1 MLAFQSRQRVAFSKI
16 IAVSSLLL
24 SPCSTL
30 VASAG
35 AKPVIK
41 PIRIAIESNVRSF
54 DSRYAVDANSQY
66 MENLIH
72 CSLIDFNPQ
81 GKITPQL
88 ASEEPKWL
96 SPTTLSIKLRDDL
109 YFSNGKKVTSQ
120 DVKATYEQLT
130 SQQVF
135 PRSGAFRKLKKISQ
149 KNLNHLIFEL
159 SEPDASFQNNLVI
172 GILPKEHL
180 KQSPIDIKKTPTC
193 GPFTLTEKNTNRI
206 LISPN
211 PYYQGLKTNRTPIE
225 FKVVKSEKTRLSK
238 LRASEIDISQ
248 NNINRDLVNDIE
260 RKYPHLKVITGPA
273 LKTTY
278 LGFNVNDPIA
288 GNKFVRQAI
297 SHTIH
302 RESIIDLLLGGL
314 AEPAYAMMPPHSPYF
329 NNSMKQRDL
338 DIERAKQILDKAG
351 FPKKGKYRFKISYKT
366 TTDSTRINIAR
377 AIASQLKKIGIK
389 VIIEPMEWG
398 RFKQDV
404 ENGRVQMWSLS
415 WIGFK
420 DPDIFRYAFASESFP
435 PNGGN
440 RGRYQNNSLDNL
452 VAKGILTQAFPERK
466 KIYDEVQEIINE
478 DLPYIFL
485 WHEKNFAVVQKSIQ
499 GFELYEDGRLFSL
512 IKTTK
517 Q

>member
-1 MLAFQSRQRVAFSKI
+1 MLAYLSRQKI
-16 IAVSSLLL
+16 ALTKITAVIGLLL
-24 SPCSTL
+24 YPSTQL
-30 VASAG
+30 YASKDSKSAL
-35 AKPVIK
+35 K
-41 PIRIAIESNVRSF
+41 PISVAIESNIRTY

-72 CSLIDFNPQ
+72 CSLIDFDPN
-81 GKITPQL
+81 GSITPQL
-88 ASEEPKWL
+88 AISAPVWL
-96 SPTTLSIKLRDDL
+96 SPTFLSIKLRDDL
-109 YFSNGKKVTSQ
+109 YFSNGKKVTAE
-120 DVKATYEQLT
+120 DVKATYEQLN

-149 KNLNHLIFEL
+149 KSIDHLIFEL
-159 SEPDASFQNNLVI
+159 SEPDASFQNNLVV
-172 GILPKEHL
+172 GILPHQHL
-180 KQSPIDIKKTPTC
+180 DQNPIDIDKTPTC
-193 GPFTLTEKNTNRI
+193 GPFTLSEKNTNRI

-211 PYYQGLKTNRTPIE
+211 PHYKGPIKARTQIE

-248 NNINRDLVNDIE
+248 NNINRDLIGDIE
-260 RKYPHLKVITGPA
+260 RKYPHLKVITGSA

-278 LGFNVNDPIA
+278 LGFNVKDPLT
-288 GNKFVRQAI
+288 GNKDIRQAI
-297 SHTIH
+297 SHAIN

-314 AEPAYAMMPPHSPYF
+314 AEPAYSMMPPHSPYY
-329 NNSMKQRDL
+329 NQGIKQRDL
-338 DIERAKQILDKAG
+338 DIEKAKKILDDAG
-351 FPKKGKYRFKISYKT
+351 FPQKDKYRFQISYKT

-440 RGRYQNNSLDNL
+440 RGRYHNKALDKL
-452 VAKGILTQAFPERK
+452 VGKGILTQAFSERK
-466 KIYDEVQEIINE
+466 KIYDQVQQIINDE
-478 DLPYIFL
+478 LPYIFL

-499 GFELYEDGRLFSL
+499 GFELYQDGRLFSL
-512 IKTTK
+512 IKTSK